1 VESEA
6 EEFMQV
12 GQRLEGFKQVLKRVK
27 EDVNT
32 FQINQKAES
41 AMQLQVLHFLDTE
54 YQELREMVEEKQRLE
69 KLVKL
74 QECY

>member
-1 VESEA
+1 
-6 EEFMQV
+6 MQV

>member
-1 VESEA
+1 
-6 EEFMQV
+6 MQV

-41 AMQLQVLHFLDTE
+41 AMQLQVLHFLYTE
-54 YQELREMVEEKQRLE
+54 YQELREMVEEK
-69 KLVKL
+69 
-74 QECY
+74 